1 MLNLNLKCTLFL
13 QTIIKYGQTTCT
25 IETALYTQR
34 EWKVEPRENIQHPP
48 HSPPSGLLLLLM
60 PSLFFPPSQ
69 TIINA
74 YNPIDTTWPL
84 TQHYTV
90 YPYDNIMCSNRIL
103 WSSTLHTAMM
113 MAMHFI
119 RLFFLF
125 LLPHNQTQS
134 LANDESQW
142 DYHHHHHQQ
151 PSFRGISTV
160 VNH

>member
-1 MLNLNLKCTLFL
+1 MDRRRRVRSVPSKLHCT
-13 QTIIKYGQTTCT
+13 
-25 IETALYTQR
+25 R
-34 EWKVEPRENIQHPP
+34 NENEKWSHERTFNIRLI
-48 HSPPSGLLLLLM
+48 LLLRACCCCWCLLCSSRPAR
-60 PSLFFPPSQ
+60 PSSMH
-69 TIINA
+69 
-74 YNPIDTTWPL
+74 TTWPL

-142 DYHHHHHQQ
+142 DYHHHHQR

-160 VNH
+160 VNHQNTGL